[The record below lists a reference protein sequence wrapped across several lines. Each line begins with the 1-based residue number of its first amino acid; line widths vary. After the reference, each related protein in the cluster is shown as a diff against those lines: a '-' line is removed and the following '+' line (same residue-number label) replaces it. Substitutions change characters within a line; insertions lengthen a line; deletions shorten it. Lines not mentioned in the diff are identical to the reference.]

1 MLQTDYQQLV
11 DAGRACLASVLDLV
25 LPLKLDRMRDQQID
39 ENKLGCCSAQCYV
52 AGPWL
57 ELRLQSIKS
66 TISLNQGHFS
76 HREGNGQALYQHR
89 ALL

>member
-39 ENKLGCCSAQCYV
+39 ENKKCMSATLAV
-52 AGPWL
+52 AAH
-57 ELRLQSIKS
+57 
-66 TISLNQGHFS
+66 N
-76 HREGNGQALYQHR
+76 AM
-89 ALL
+89 